1 MFVGWWVIFSRT
13 CIVECLI
20 NLILKDVLFFRY
32 ENLQDVFGGYFSI
45 SWFSPFTSAPLRRAN
60 FTFHDVWQNSFKKT
74 REGMMESLWYI
85 SLSVH
90 FECRLLHRSKER
102 VHVAVKAYG
111 KKSCKFIFNAR
122 WAILK
127 ATALSY
133 PITRCHKYTE
143 YPLHDVIFN
152 ARWAILKATALCYP
166 ITRCHKYTEYPL
178 HDVMLPNN
186 FRDENRG
193 LIWSLKKEKLKKNN
207 IVLFP
212 FSFHPLF
219 FLGLIWNSKVFFSRS
234 DYACWRKRR
243 KLVIF

>member
-20 NLILKDVLFFRY
+20 NLILKDNLFFRY

-127 ATALSY
+127 ATAL
-133 PITRCHKYTE
+133 
-143 YPLHDVIFN
+143 
-152 ARWAILKATALCYP
+152 CYP

>member
-13 CIVECLI
+13 CMVECLI

-127 ATALSY
+127 ATAL
-133 PITRCHKYTE
+133 
-143 YPLHDVIFN
+143 
-152 ARWAILKATALCYP
+152 CYP

-193 LIWSLKKEKLKKNN
+193 LIWSLKKEKLKKKT
-207 IVLFP
+207 IS
-212 FSFHPLF
+212 FSFRSLFILFSFLDWSETQKYFFPVPIMHVGVNDENWSSFNWEGTVF
-219 FLGLIWNSKVFFSRS
+219 FLFYQNS
-234 DYACWRKRR
+234 
-243 KLVIF
+243 

>member
-90 FECRLLHRSKER
+90 FECRLLHRPKER

-111 KKSCKFIFNAR
+111 KKSCKF
-122 WAILK
+122 
-127 ATALSY
+127 
-133 PITRCHKYTE
+133 
-143 YPLHDVIFN
+143 IFN

>member
-1 MFVGWWVIFSRT
+1 M
-13 CIVECLI
+13 VECLI

-90 FECRLLHRSKER
+90 FECRLLDRSKER

-111 KKSCKFIFNAR
+111 KKSCKF
-122 WAILK
+122 
-127 ATALSY
+127 
-133 PITRCHKYTE
+133 
-143 YPLHDVIFN
+143 IFN

-193 LIWSLKKEKLKKNN
+193 LIWSLKKEKLKKKT
-207 IVLFP
+207 VW
-212 FSFHPLF
+212 FSFRSLF
-219 FLGLIWNSKVFFSRS
+219 ILFSFLDWSETQKYFFPVPIMHVGVNDENWWS
-234 DYACWRKRR
+234 
-243 KLVIF
+243 FN

>member
-127 ATALSY
+127 ATAL
-133 PITRCHKYTE
+133 
-143 YPLHDVIFN
+143 
-152 ARWAILKATALCYP
+152 CYP

-193 LIWSLKKEKLKKNN
+193 LIWSLKKEKFKKKIN

>member
-13 CIVECLI
+13 CMVECLI

-74 REGMMESLWYI
+74 REGMMESLWHI

-111 KKSCKFIFNAR
+111 KKSCKF
-122 WAILK
+122 
-127 ATALSY
+127 
-133 PITRCHKYTE
+133 
-143 YPLHDVIFN
+143 IFN

-193 LIWSLKKEKLKKNN
+193 LIWSLKKEKLKKKQYRSLF
-207 IVLFP
+207 VLFSSSFLSWIDLKLKSIFFP
-212 FSFHPLF
+212 FRLCRWSF
-219 FLGLIWNSKVFFSRS
+219 N
-234 DYACWRKRR
+234 
-243 KLVIF
+243 

>member
-13 CIVECLI
+13 CMVECLI

-127 ATALSY
+127 ATAL
-133 PITRCHKYTE
+133 
-143 YPLHDVIFN
+143 
-152 ARWAILKATALCYP
+152 CYP

-193 LIWSLKKEKLKKNN
+193 LIWSLKKEKLKKKT
-207 IVLFP
+207 VW
-212 FSFHPLF
+212 FSFRSLFILFSFLDWSETQKYFFPVPIMHVGVNDENWWSFNQEGTVF
-219 FLGLIWNSKVFFSRS
+219 FLFYHNSK
-234 DYACWRKRR
+234 
-243 KLVIF
+243 